1 MSASSSLLFG
11 ASVTYILG
19 DTFLRSAYVVYDLT
33 HNEIGFAQA
42 NFGSTTS
49 NIVELKAANSGIPS
63 LTGVAT
69 GVTQIS
75 TNQFSS
81 AAPTTSASSV
91 RSRTTAVLT
100 GSRSSSTATPS
111 PTSSE
116 AKNGAGSTLP
126 NIRTAAI
133 IVPAILGLSA
143 VLGGLLVI
151 L

>member
-1 MSASSSLLFG
+1 VSVSPSLLFG
-11 ASVTYILG
+11 ESTTYILG

-49 NIVELKAANSGIPS
+49 NIVELKAADSGIPS
-63 LTGVAT
+63 LTGVAS
-69 GVTQIS
+69 GVTRIS

-91 RSRTTAVLT
+91 LSRTTAVLT
-100 GSRSSSTATPS
+100 RSGSSSTIATS

-116 AKNGAGSTLP
+116 AKNGACSTLP
-126 NIRTAAI
+126 NIGTAAI
-133 IVPAILGLSA
+133 VSAILGLSA
-143 VLGGLLVI
+143 ILGGFLVV